1 MRYDPTTHEA
11 FRTAANAKAA
21 AEAVRDSLG
30 SGTLTCLIKESGTTR
45 YSGTFAGPLSAG
57 PDGSLGMAAACTGS
71 ASSGGTPSAAT
82 WTLTIQNAG
91 GTRWIEGSFGPGG
104 SFNWDAG
111 TLAAGQGVYL
121 SFRIDPIGQKLFPV
135 AAHSSGRYLVR
146 ADGGPHYLH
155 GDTAWSL
162 AVACT
167 RAQIESY
174 LNDRAARGFNC
185 ILVNLIEHAFNSAPA
200 YRNAEGYDPFTTMSP
215 VAWNSPNSS
224 YWGLVDFMVDAAAA
238 RGMIVLATPC
248 YAGYGGGSEGWH
260 TNVIAASQANMIAYG
275 NFLGGRYKDKG
286 NVIWVMYGDYA
297 VPSGDRARYQDVI
310 DGILAYDS
318 DALVTAHSDR
328 GYSSRDS
335 FSGDSR
341 ITIDVVY
348 SGLDDAYSEM
358 ATVYARSPVLPGF
371 LFEGYYE
378 GHASGTAA
386 RVRAQPWSVLCSG
399 GCGAMF
405 GHEGVWPFGTG
416 GMGGA
421 WTGGF
426 SAAQGYFGTTL
437 TGHMAHVKAMTDAV
451 AWHLL
456 QPKTGTELVT
466 TALSSGASRI
476 CPALASDGSFALVWV
491 PTATSP
497 TIALSALSG
506 PNVLAR
512 WYDPTAGTYT
522 AIGTY
527 AATGTQSM
535 AHPGNNAAGASDWVL
550 RLDSVA

>member
-1 MRYDPTTHEA
+1 MNIV
-11 FRTAANAKAA
+11 F
-21 AEAVRDSLG
+21 G
-30 SGTLTCLIKESGTTR
+30 SNKN
-45 YSGTFAGPLSAG
+45 FPL
-57 PDGSLGMAAACTGS
+57 
-71 ASSGGTPSAAT
+71 
-82 WTLTIQNAG
+82 
-91 GTRWIEGSFGPGG
+91 R
-104 SFNWDAG
+104 
-111 TLAAGQGVYL
+111 V
-121 SFRIDPIGQKLFPV
+121 
-135 AAHSSGRYLVR
+135 HSSGRYFVDRNGSAL
-146 ADGGPHYLH
+146 YLH

-167 RAQIESY
+167 RDQITHY

-185 ILVNLIEHAFNSAPA
+185 ILVNLIEHYFNSSPA

-215 VAWNSPNSS
+215 VAWASPNTS
-224 YWGLVDFMVDAAAA
+224 YWGLVDFLIDAAAA

-248 YAGYGGGSEGWH
+248 YAGSGGGSEGWH
-260 TNVIAASQANMIAYG
+260 TDVIAASQADMIAYG
-275 NFLGGRYKDKG
+275 NFLGNRYKDKG
-286 NVIWVMYGDYA
+286 NVVWVMYGDYA
-297 VPSGDRARYQDVI
+297 VASGDRPRYQDVI
-310 DGILAYDS
+310 DGILAYDT
-318 DALVTAHSDR
+318 DALVTAHSSR
-328 GYSSRDS
+328 GNSSLDS

-341 ITIDVVY
+341 ISVDVVY

-378 GHASGTAA
+378 GHANGTAA
-386 RVRAQPWSVLCSG
+386 RVRSQPWSILCSG
-399 GCGAMF
+399 GCGALF

-426 SAAQGYFGTTL
+426 SASQGYFGSTL
-437 TGHMAHVKAMTDAV
+437 TQHMRHVKTMVDSV
-451 AWHLL
+451 AWHML

-466 TALSSGASRI
+466 TSLSSGSSRI
-476 CPALASDGSFALVWV
+476 CPALASDASFGLVWV

-497 TIALSALSG
+497 TIALSAFSG
-506 PNVLAR
+506 PNVQAR
-512 WYDPTAGTYT
+512 WYDPTDGSYT

-527 AATGTQSM
+527 SASGTQSM